1 MLRRGLQQP
10 QPWNKCSHYSCAG
23 GVHSRLQDAE
33 TSALA
38 AAALAAAISTAAL
51 AAAVSTAAL
60 PAAALA
66 ATKLHHGRGGCPLSR
81 QREHHQQRPPLPEMD
96 GPVATSARPHA
107 EQLPK

>member
-38 AAALAAAISTAAL
+38 AAALAAAVSTAAL
-51 AAAVSTAAL
+51 AATLASATFTT
-60 PAAALA
+60 AALA
-66 ATKLHHGRGGCPLSR
+66 AANSAGRCVRLHG
-81 QREHHQQRPPLPEMD
+81 EHQL
-96 GPVATSARPHA
+96 HA
-107 EQLPK
+107 

>member
-38 AAALAAAISTAAL
+38 AAALAAAVSTAAL

-60 PAAALA
+60 APAAVSLA
-66 ATKLHHGRGGCPLSR
+66 PNRRWRRILQDRAAVPQSADRAR
-81 QREHHQQRPPLPEMD
+81 QASGLQHE
-96 GPVATSARPHA
+96 
-107 EQLPK
+107 

>member
-38 AAALAAAISTAAL
+38 AAAL

>member
-38 AAALAAAISTAAL
+38 AAALAAAVSTAAL
-51 AAAVSTAAL
+51 AAAAVSLA
-60 PAAALA
+60 PAAVSLA
-66 ATKLHHGRGGCPLSR
+66 PDR
-81 QREHHQQRPPLPEMD
+81 QR
-96 GPVATSARPHA
+96 
-107 EQLPK
+107 

>member
-38 AAALAAAISTAAL
+38 AAALAAAVSTAAL

-60 PAAALA
+60 APAAVSLA
-66 ATKLHHGRGGCPLSR
+66 PNRRWRRILQDRAAVPQSADRARQASGL
-81 QREHHQQRPPLPEMD
+81 QRE
-96 GPVATSARPHA
+96 
-107 EQLPK
+107 

>member
-38 AAALAAAISTAAL
+38 AAALAAA
-51 AAAVSTAAL
+51 VSTAAL

-81 QREHHQQRPPLPEMD
+81 QREHHEQRQSVPEMD
-96 GPVATSARPHA
+96 R
-107 EQLPK
+107 